1 LLKEQV
7 LICSFAF
14 LAHRKGHK
22 NVLDRLYST
31 SAKFFRSVVAK
42 SAYRF
47 VVCVGKAF
55 SQFARISPD
64 KPSSFMPHD
73 ADLSRSERPPGGG
86 FSFWE
91 TLENGRRG
99 AAAMS
104 SMDMDPRGDPKIAV
118 SNGPHVSFWIRELPF
133 SLVLIL
139 TLLGVAYSS
148 LLRQPIMGYWEFL
161 APVIGLVC
169 VGSGWSSA
177 NDRNA
182 RIQLIGTQAL
192 HWAAFLL
199 VMNMILLPGVQAIL
213 NSNATGLAVLMLLAL
228 GTFTAGVHIFSW
240 QICLLGVIM
249 ALCVPAA
256 AWIEASAL
264 IVALISMAALAIGVV
279 LWWRWHESR
288 AQKT

>member
-1 LLKEQV
+1 
-7 LICSFAF
+7 
-14 LAHRKGHK
+14 
-22 NVLDRLYST
+22 
-31 SAKFFRSVVAK
+31 
-42 SAYRF
+42 
-47 VVCVGKAF
+47 
-55 SQFARISPD
+55 
-64 KPSSFMPHD
+64 
-73 ADLSRSERPPGGG
+73 
-86 FSFWE
+86 
-91 TLENGRRG
+91 
-99 AAAMS
+99 MS
-104 SMDMDPRGDPKIAV
+104 SMDADPRDGRSGPQTV
-118 SNGPHVSFWIRELPF
+118 VNSGPHVSFWIRELPF
-133 SLVLIL
+133 SIVLIL

-148 LLRQPIMGYWEFL
+148 LLRRPIMGYWELL

-169 VGSGWSSA
+169 VGSGWSRA
-177 NDRNA
+177 NERSA

-228 GTFTAGVHIFSW
+228 GTFTAGVHIVSW

-279 LWWRWHESR
+279 IWWHWHESR
-288 AQKT
+288 LRKA